1 MTPPRILVVE
11 DDRTTLLLLS
21 QTLRRAGYAV
31 VTAQDAVQALMQAQR
46 EPPDL
51 VVTDLHMPAG
61 GGLGVVERL
70 RLSVR
75 TNGIPII
82 ALTASD
88 DPDME
93 QRALAGGVD
102 RFFRKPCVP
111 ELLLGAIRELIGR

>member
-1 MTPPRILVVE
+1 
-11 DDRTTLLLLS
+11 
-21 QTLRRAGYAV
+21 
-31 VTAQDAVQALMQAQR
+31 MQAQR